1 MMQSQ
6 RATAAVRMVRNLNSS
21 GERQSAGIYK
31 ANNNNN
37 NKKLKFTVTNLPN
50 HLGNVIQTKD
60 MLLVKLA

>member
-37 NKKLKFTVTNLPN
+37 KKLKFTVTNLPN